1 MPAKP
6 DHPSRMTDTDASA
19 RRRGAVRT
27 ALIVAAIAVAIYAGF
42 ILLGVAGR

>member
-6 DHPSRMTDTDASA
+6 DHPPRTTDADA
-19 RRRGAVRT
+19 ATRRKSAVRT
-27 ALIVAAIAVAIYAGF
+27 ALIVAAIAVAIYVGF